1 MTLTKRNA
9 GNFPSLVEEML
20 DSNYLFPGL
29 FSSNFFKGGK
39 MIPQTNVVEE
49 EKEFKIELSVPG
61 LKKEDFKIEVDNG
74 TLTVSCE
81 KEEETTDKSRKYR
94 VREYSYNSF
103 SRSFQLPDNIKEEDI
118 NAKYEDGVLCLTV
131 PKKELTTSKPKK
143 AIKVS

>member
-1 MTLTKRNA
+1 MTLTKRNN
-9 GNFPSLVEEML
+9 GIFPSHVEEML
-20 DSNYLFPGL
+20 DPNYLIPSL
-29 FSSNFFKGGK
+29 FSSNFLKTGK
-39 MIPQTNVVEE
+39 LIPQTNIVEE

-61 LKKEDFKIEVDNG
+61 LKKDDFKIEVENG

-81 KEEETTDKSRKYR
+81 KEEENTDKEKRYR

-103 SRSFQLPDNIKEEDI
+103 SRSFQLPENVKEENI